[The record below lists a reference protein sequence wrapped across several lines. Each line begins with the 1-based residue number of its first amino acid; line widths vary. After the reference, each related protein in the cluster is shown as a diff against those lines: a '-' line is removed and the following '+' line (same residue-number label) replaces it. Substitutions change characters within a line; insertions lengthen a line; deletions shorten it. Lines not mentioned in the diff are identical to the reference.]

1 MKENCMTNRAK
12 LVDVP
17 VVIMLMTNR
26 FSKSDIKFMMSDNE
40 SDFDIMYCY
49 SGNMR
54 SLKVRRNSAKH
65 YKSSNFSVSINKN
78 NLAEFSN
85 STFAFI
91 DEVANAIYLVDGVA
105 LLQYMIDHS
114 AKVNMLETNSSMGWI
129 IIPKKDIL
137 NMISDNPNS
146 IIKYNNAIAKILENG
161 RNELMFK
168 DLL

>member
-1 MKENCMTNRAK
+1 M
-12 LVDVP
+12 
-17 VVIMLMTNR
+17 
-26 FSKSDIKFMMSDNE
+26 
-40 SDFDIMYCY
+40 
-49 SGNMR
+49 
-54 SLKVRRNSAKH
+54 
-65 YKSSNFSVSINKN
+65 SINKN